1 MIEEEILNEIIE
13 QSSKDTTAKR
23 KAERRKRQRE
33 KRKLEKQCNVT
44 SDGLNPL
51 TAELT
56 KPKKVLTYEDLDPD
70 QKKVYHGI
78 AEWWENQQRVG
89 GVAEPLVVAGFSG
102 SGKTTTLSVSL
113 PALENPDGS
122 KPKIAYAAYTGK
134 AADVMRTKGMDAS
147 TIHYL
152 IYNWFQTPQG
162 LISQL
167 KDRDE
172 LDADIIVID
181 EASMVGTDL
190 REELESIGIPVI
202 YTGDHGQLSP
212 VSDNPNS
219 ADENVMMN
227 PHFKLEKVHRQAL
240 ESGIISVGVDVRMEK
255 RVPKGVYGINKDMI
269 KVGSDAINDLEL
281 LNSADIFICY
291 TNRIRNKYNT
301 ILRDLRG
308 FEGTYPQVG
317 EKLICTRNN
326 REDRMFNGLIV
337 TVESVK
343 YEFSFL
349 WMDLKDES
357 GNMYYKVKVHPDY
370 FEDGTHPK
378 TFGKMVANYFEFGY
392 CISGHRSQGSEWPS
406 VVFVEEKMSMSTREE
421 KRRWI
426 YTVMTRAREKCVWIS
441 KFK

>member
-1 MIEEEILNEIIE
+1 MKE
-13 QSSKDTTAKR
+13 QINKSSSDLSNKR

-51 TAELT
+51 TAELP

-172 LDADIIVID
+172 LSWLSRIIV
-181 EASMVGTDL
+181 
-190 REELESIGIPVI
+190 
-202 YTGDHGQLSP
+202 
-212 VSDNPNS
+212 
-219 ADENVMMN
+219 
-227 PHFKLEKVHRQAL
+227 
-240 ESGIISVGVDVRMEK
+240 
-255 RVPKGVYGINKDMI
+255 
-269 KVGSDAINDLEL
+269 
-281 LNSADIFICY
+281 
-291 TNRIRNKYNT
+291 
-301 ILRDLRG
+301 
-308 FEGTYPQVG
+308 
-317 EKLICTRNN
+317 KLIKNN
-326 REDRMFNGLIV
+326 WSFHDLQEVPLGFDRFCASFFNSVQLGLL
-337 TVESVK
+337 S
-343 YEFSFL
+343 L
-349 WMDLKDES
+349 
-357 GNMYYKVKVHPDY
+357 
-370 FEDGTHPK
+370 
-378 TFGKMVANYFEFGY
+378 
-392 CISGHRSQGSEWPS
+392 
-406 VVFVEEKMSMSTREE
+406 
-421 KRRWI
+421 
-426 YTVMTRAREKCVWIS
+426 
-441 KFK
+441 FK